1 MSLRTNIRNPPARHQ
16 EAMLYKIY
24 LPNRDPTAASH
35 SKEEEHIRVIRAKTE
50 ALLDPR
56 LVGLAA
62 AAVAAAQRRISSD
75 KVGEIR
81 DLKQP
86 TGVQGLERYGKTVC
100 VALGDCE
107 FEKDGQSFTVEI
119 GNCDVE
125 KERKVVE
132 AVVILCKAV
141 DERVKFQVL

>member
-1 MSLRTNIRNPPARHQ
+1 
-16 EAMLYKIY
+16 MLYKIY

-35 SKEEEHIRVIRAKTE
+35 SKEEEHIRVTRAKTE

-56 LVGLAA
+56 L
-62 AAVAAAQRRISSD
+62 RRISSD

-81 DLKQP
+81 DLNAP

-100 VALGDCE
+100 VVLGDCE
-107 FEKDGQSFTVEI
+107 SEKDGQSFAVEI

-125 KERKVVE
+125 KERKMVE
-132 AVVILCKAV
+132 AVVMLCKAV
-141 DERVKFQVL
+141 DERVNFQVL

>member
-1 MSLRTNIRNPPARHQ
+1 
-16 EAMLYKIY
+16 MLYKIY

-75 KVGEIR
+75 KV
-81 DLKQP
+81 
-86 TGVQGLERYGKTVC
+86 GVQGLERYGKTVC